1 MTQEKSN
8 NSNTMKAYSVR
19 LDKQPVDFINSFSQA
34 VAIQTGSTENFSSTL
49 RFLVRRQSNINVKPT
64 FAKLSKYDQAYLQN
78 FVSTMETNI
87 DLIRQVEQGIGV
99 NLNQLARMANTQ
111 QVPANFVKYLDD
123 MNKQHLELT
132 SDFDQINT
140 HLGQVKMILNLQ
152 NLIQDTVQM
161 QKEAQNNQTQDTQT
175 QTQAPRSNLQ
185 PTDLPQD
192 VQSQGDPNARN
203 IDN

>member
-19 LDKQPVDFINSFSQA
+19 LDKQTVDFINSFSQA

-49 RFLVRRQSNINVKPT
+49 RFLVRRQSNLNVKPT
-64 FAKLSKYDQAYLQN
+64 FAKLSQDDQAYLQN
-78 FVSTMETNI
+78 FVSTMENNM
-87 DLIRQVEQGIGV
+87 DLIKQTEQGIGV

-111 QVPANFVKYLDD
+111 QVPASFVKYLDD
-123 MNKQHLELT
+123 MNKQHLEMM

-140 HLGQVKMILNLQ
+140 RLRQIKMILNLET
-152 NLIQDTVQM
+152 LVQDTVQM